1 MLSNKIGRAEDFGN
15 WLQGWCR
22 RVRDKN
28 KVPSEYHIKF
38 VKRDNIG
45 RMQKDIECRKIKYTD
60 EQVKQVRQYLYLLAE
75 MQIEID
81 KNK

>member
-1 MLSNKIGRAEDFGN
+1 MTG
-15 WLQGWCR
+15 
-22 RVRDKN
+22 
-28 KVPSEYHIKF
+28 
-38 VKRDNIG
+38 
-45 RMQKDIECRKIKYTD
+45 KIKYTD